1 MHDPYDM
8 TQPYIDYSS
17 GFSDYHQYYEKDEKP
32 VPNGYEKQF
41 QMQQHGVPSRL
52 GCVHCNSCPD
62 AAWPQK
68 YQLKVPSKER
78 FSGGSGSGG
87 SGSGG
92 NISSWLSPN
101 SSFSDQN
108 MLLLVFI
115 LIIAVIVLC
124 FKTLQSVEEVRKMV
138 KKLDKKVDN

>member
-78 FSGGSGSGG
+78 FSGGSGG

-92 NISSWLSPN
+92 NISSWLSPD

>member
-78 FSGGSGSGG
+78 FSGGSG
-87 SGSGG
+87 G
-92 NISSWLSPN
+92 NISSWLSPD